1 LLFEKVKKK
10 MPDLEKIIQT
20 LKAASEELRAYSRQ
34 LDAEMDREPNRSAA
48 EVQPPSEVT
57 TNSAGQSENA
67 MHETA
72 TD

>member
-1 LLFEKVKKK
+1 

-20 LKAASEELRAYSRQ
+20 LKAESEELRAYSRQ
-34 LDAEMDREPNRSAA
+34 LGAEIDRESNRSDA

-57 TNSAGQSENA
+57 TDSAGQSENA
-67 MHETA
+67 MPETA

>member
-1 LLFEKVKKK
+1 LKRLKKK
-10 MPDLEKIIQT
+10 CRTWKKIIQT

-57 TNSAGQSENA
+57 TDSAGQSENA
-67 MHETA
+67 MPETA

>member
-1 LLFEKVKKK
+1 

-34 LDAEMDREPNRSAA
+34 LDAEMDREPNRSAN
-48 EVQPPSEVT
+48 EVQPLLEVAT
-57 TNSAGQSENA
+57 DSAGQSENA
-67 MHETA
+67 MPETA

>member
-1 LLFEKVKKK
+1 

-34 LDAEMDREPNRSAA
+34 LDEEMDREPNRSAA
-48 EVQPPSEVT
+48 EVQSPLEVT
-57 TNSAGQSENA
+57 TDSAGQSENA
-67 MHETA
+67 MPETA

>member
-1 LLFEKVKKK
+1 

-34 LDAEMDREPNRSAA
+34 LDAGMDHEPNRSAA
-48 EVQPPSEVT
+48 EVQPPEEVT
-57 TNSAGQSENA
+57 TDSAGQSENA

>member
-1 LLFEKVKKK
+1 

-34 LDAEMDREPNRSAA
+34 LDAEMDREPNWSAA
-48 EVQPPSEVT
+48 EVQPLSEVT
-57 TNSAGQSENA
+57 TDNAGQPENA
-67 MHETA
+67 MPETA

>member
-1 LLFEKVKKK
+1 

-20 LKAASEELRAYSRQ
+20 LQAASEELRAYSRQ

-48 EVQPPSEVT
+48 EVQPPLEAT
-57 TNSAGQSENA
+57 TDSAGQSENA
-67 MHETA
+67 MPETA

>member
-1 LLFEKVKKK
+1 

-48 EVQPPSEVT
+48 EVQPPAEVT
-57 TNSAGQSENA
+57 TDSAGQSENA
-67 MHETA
+67 MPETA

>member
-1 LLFEKVKKK
+1 

-34 LDAEMDREPNRSAA
+34 MDAEMDREPNRSAA
-48 EVQPPSEVT
+48 EVQPPSEVIT
-57 TNSAGQSENA
+57 DSASQSENA
-67 MHETA
+67 MPETA

>member
-1 LLFEKVKKK
+1 

-34 LDAEMDREPNRSAA
+34 LDAEMDREQNRSAA
-48 EVQPPSEVT
+48 EVQPHSEVT
-57 TNSAGQSENA
+57 TDSAGQSENA